1 LKGKLDQKNIAAAE
15 FRVENI
21 TLSKTELIAVRG
33 LFKKIGLNTQPGREA
48 VHAVEFLGLLKK
60 LAESAGGDAPLP
72 KHPDTVH
79 LTDIAN
85 RVGNDQLK
93 ALHEH
98 KDRLAQEITEWQ
110 KRYDLITQ
118 RHPRWR
124 QIQSLLGYAADL
136 SAAAEVMPQ
145 VAAIE
150 QHRGLLTDPDPLP
163 TLSEK
168 LTDALRA
175 ALNDAHADLQAAM
188 DAGEASLEALPDWE
202 KLTPD
207 QRYAL
212 RDKNRTR
219 VIPDIAV
226 GTPEEILQTLN
237 RIKLSELRAIADA
250 LPSRFTATATDL
262 AKMLEPKAQSV
273 SLPGGTIKTETD
285 LQAWYEDVKA
295 RVLPKLKD
303 GPVIL

>member
-1 LKGKLDQKNIAAAE
+1 VK
-15 FRVENI
+15 
-21 TLSKTELIAVRG
+21 
-33 LFKKIGLNTQPGREA
+33 
-48 VHAVEFLGLLKK
+48 
-60 LAESAGGDAPLP
+60 
-72 KHPDTVH
+72 
-79 LTDIAN
+79 
-85 RVGNDQLK
+85 
-93 ALHEH
+93 
-98 KDRLAQEITEWQ
+98 
-110 KRYDLITQ
+110 
-118 RHPRWR
+118 
-124 QIQSLLGYAADL
+124 
-136 SAAAEVMPQ
+136 PQ

-150 QHRGLLTDPDPLP
+150 HHRGLLADPDPLP
-163 TLSEK
+163 TLIGT

-175 ALNDAHADLQAAM
+175 ALNEDHAALQAAM
-188 DAGEASLEALPDWE
+188 DAGEAGLEALPEWA

-212 RDKNRTR
+212 REKNRIR
-219 VIPDIAV
+219 VIPEIVV
-226 GTPEEILQTLN
+226 GTTEEILQTLN
-237 RIKLSELRAIADA
+237 RTKLSELRAIADA